1 MNISFSKQAIKTIN
15 SMDSRTKARIKAAID
30 GLPSGDAKQI
40 QRGKTITN
48 RLRVGG
54 WRILYN
60 VDGENLVIEKIG
72 PRGQVY
78 KGV

>member
-15 SMDSRTKARIKAAID
+15 SMDSSTKSRIKVAID
-30 GLPSGDAKQI
+30 KLPSGDTKQI
-40 QRGKTITN
+40 QREKIITN

-54 WRILYN
+54 WRVLYTF
-60 VDGENLVIEKIG
+60 DGDNLVIEKIG